1 MKRKLC
7 LCLVALLPAF
17 IGLAATA
24 EEPSLRDTVLALDK
38 QLFDAFNERDVD
50 TFKRMFDED
59 IEFFHDIGGLSD
71 YDQAITNT
79 AQLFERDTG
88 LTREL
93 LLDSVSVYPVPDFG
107 AIQVGKH
114 RFCHPENGVMDCGT
128 FDFLHI
134 WRQQEDS
141 WTLVRVVSYGH

>member
-1 MKRKLC
+1 MNRKLC
-7 LCLVALLPAF
+7 LCLVALFPAF
-17 IGLAATA
+17 FGLAATA
-24 EEPSLRDTVLALDK
+24 DEPSLRDTVLALDK

>member
-7 LCLVALLPAF
+7 LCLVALFPAF

-38 QLFDAFNERDVD
+38 QLFNAFNERDVD

-93 LLDSVSVYPVPDFG
+93 LLDTVSIYPVPDFG